1 MIGRLTTHVLDL
13 SEGKPAA
20 GMRVQLFSLP
30 EEGSATLLK
39 DSLTNHDGRL
49 EQALLEGEALKA
61 GVYEL
66 VFWAGEYFA
75 LGVENDFRDRVD
87 AFLGLIPVRFK
98 VTDPSANYHVPLLAA
113 PGGYS
118 TYRGS

>member
-20 GMRVQLFSLP
+20 GMRVQLYSLS
-30 EEGSATLLK
+30 EEGTAKLLK
-39 DSLTNHDGRL
+39 DTFTNHDGRL
-49 EQALLEGEALKA
+49 EHPLLEGEALRA
-61 GVYEL
+61 GKYEL
-66 VFWAGEYFA
+66 VFWAGEYFIS
-75 LGVENDFRDRVD
+75 RVNSSD
-87 AFLGLIPVRFK
+87 GLNVFLDLIPVRFR
-98 VTDPSANYHVPLLAA
+98 VMDPSANYHVPLLAA